1 MKTKLRF
8 YYFISYFLFGFV
20 LLLGNGLLF
29 HNLLPP
35 SEQSIALP
43 MSLSFAFM
51 TFACMVFAYYSGG
64 SLSNTFTTIENAFRE
79 ASKGNLQI
87 HIPYKPKELLAE
99 FYENFHRMLQG
110 QSELIQHLRN
120 SVTHL
125 ADDSEKMKRVVIEFS
140 SNLQSQSSAT
150 EQVSAS
156 MEEISGAATS
166 ISSFSGENS
175 NSMSN
180 LVDEVEKLSEAM
192 DKTGSNVEGTL
203 ASFKQITAK
212 AQAGKSSLQEM
223 NAAMDN
229 LSNSSKEITKMV
241 KTIADVSEQINMLAL
256 NAAIEA
262 ARAGDSGRGFAV
274 VAEAVSKLA
283 ERTASSVKGVNEL
296 VKKNQNDMLLGMERI
311 EKTTGQIQEII
322 GTIDIVSHQ
331 MEEVHQAS
339 NAQKELRQA
348 VLKEADFVRKRSD
361 EIRYAVSEHNAATN
375 EVVTSVT
382 SITQLS
388 INNSESSDLLT
399 ANISG
404 ISNTANQLRSMV
416 ELFKTLS
423 TTSTAT
429 KSKIGSERDSST
441 HHLEFRSNIGSLYYV
456 KDKNLLEVVWTPD
469 FTEEAYKEIL
479 IEGLEVIKKYNISKW
494 MADTRKMGVVT
505 AGAQTWVNEV
515 WFPQAIGCSLRKIAI
530 VIPDSALAAMS
541 IDDSTLK
548 TGNVELKTLPSVE
561 TAMEWL
567 LKP

>member
-8 YYFISYFLFGFV
+8 YYFISFFLFGFI
-20 LLLGNGLLF
+20 LLAGNGLLF
-29 HNLLPP
+29 HNLLP
-35 SEQSIALP
+35 STKQSIVLP
-43 MSLSFAFM
+43 QVLSFVFM
-51 TFACMVFAYYSGG
+51 TLVSAGYAYYSGG
-64 SLSNTFTTIENAFRE
+64 SLSNTFETIENAFRE

-87 HIPYKPKELLAE
+87 RIPFKPKELLAE

-110 QSELIQHLRN
+110 QGELIQHLRT
-120 SVTHL
+120 SVAHL
-125 ADDSEKMKRVVIEFS
+125 ADDSEKMKKVVIEFAV
-140 SNLQSQSSAT
+140 NLQSQSAAT

-166 ISSFSGENS
+166 IASFSGENS
-175 NSMSN
+175 SSMSN

-192 DKTGSNVEGTL
+192 NKTGSNVEGTL
-203 ASFKQITAK
+203 SSFKQITEK
-212 AQAGKSSLQEM
+212 AQAGKNSLQEM

-229 LSNSSKEITKMV
+229 LSSSSKEISKMV

-322 GTIDIVSHQ
+322 GTIDRVSHQ

-361 EIRYAVSEHNAATN
+361 EIKYAVSEHNTATN

-382 SITQLS
+382 SISQLA
-388 INNSESSDLLT
+388 INNSESSDMLT
-399 ANISG
+399 ASISG
-404 ISNTANQLRSMV
+404 ISNTANQLKSMV
-416 ELFKTLS
+416 ELFKTIGTLNA
-423 TTSTAT
+423 TTQSN
-429 KSKIGSERDSST
+429 IGSERDSST
-441 HHLEFRSNIGSLYYV
+441 HEFQFRSDIGTLYYV
-456 KDKNLLEVVWTPD
+456 KAKNILEVVWTPD
-469 FTEEAYKEIL
+469 FSEEAYKEIL
-479 IEGLEVIKKYNISKW
+479 WKALEVVKKYNVIYW
-494 MADTRKMGVVT
+494 LADTRKMGVVS
-505 AGAQTWVNEV
+505 AAAQSWVNEN
-515 WFPQAIGCSLRKIAI
+515 WFPKASECSLRKMAI
-530 VIPDSALAAMS
+530 VLPESALAAMS
-541 IDDSTLK
+541 IDDNTLK
-548 TGNVELKTLPSVE
+548 TGNVELRTLPSIE
-561 TAMEWL
+561 SATTWL
-567 LKP
+567 IK